1 MIKLLNSL
9 YLTEKGC
16 CIKNRK
22 FYPVHLRQGEID
34 GACSIYT
41 LMMNLLIL
49 RCVRRNEL
57 KDLYD
62 KIKKSPEVVKLFHE
76 FFDKHGLVR
85 NGLYFDK
92 LKKMINRSFGDTV
105 CAEYYNCDKEEAKD
119 GFKNQIKSVLD
130 KDMPIILGI
139 DFKKGGGHAVLA
151 IGYESDDE
159 GLFHIFCLDPGYNCY
174 PTSYW
179 NMVIA
184 LDIYRGKYPHQCL
197 TDNPYNCPAIQITE
211 TIVVERLRK

>member
-57 KDLYD
+57 EDLYD

-76 FFDKHGLVR
+76 FLISMDWSGMV
-85 NGLYFDK
+85 
-92 LKKMINRSFGDTV
+92 S
-105 CAEYYNCDKEEAKD
+105 
-119 GFKNQIKSVLD
+119 
-130 KDMPIILGI
+130 ILTN
-139 DFKKGGGHAVLA
+139 
-151 IGYESDDE
+151 S
-159 GLFHIFCLDPGYNCY
+159 
-174 PTSYW
+174 
-179 NMVIA
+179 
-184 LDIYRGKYPHQCL
+184 
-197 TDNPYNCPAIQITE
+197 
-211 TIVVERLRK
+211 RK

>member
-57 KDLYD
+57 EDLYD
-62 KIKKSPEVVKLFHE
+62 KIKKSPEVVKLF
-76 FFDKHGLVR
+76 
-85 NGLYFDK
+85 
-92 LKKMINRSFGDTV
+92 MSF
-105 CAEYYNCDKEEAKD
+105 
-119 GFKNQIKSVLD
+119 
-130 KDMPIILGI
+130 
-139 DFKKGGGHAVLA
+139 
-151 IGYESDDE
+151 
-159 GLFHIFCLDPGYNCY
+159 
-174 PTSYW
+174 
-179 NMVIA
+179 
-184 LDIYRGKYPHQCL
+184 
-197 TDNPYNCPAIQITE
+197 
-211 TIVVERLRK
+211 

>member
-57 KDLYD
+57 EDLYD

-119 GFKNQIKSVLD
+119 GFKNQIKYIYDDQGRLLKEVNGTHTILYFYDGLSICSIQVDGQSYFLRRNLFQIE
-130 KDMPIILGI
+130 KII
-139 DFKKGGGHAVLA
+139 
-151 IGYESDDE
+151 E
-159 GLFHIFCLDPGYNCY
+159 
-174 PTSYW
+174 
-179 NMVIA
+179 A
-184 LDIYRGKYPHQCL
+184 LKL
-197 TDNPYNCPAIQITE
+197 WM
-211 TIVVERLRK
+211 

>member
-16 CIKNRK
+16 CIKNRQ

-57 KDLYD
+57 EDLYD
-62 KIKKSPEVVKLFHE
+62 KIKKSPEVVKLFRE

-85 NGLYFDK
+85 NG
-92 LKKMINRSFGDTV
+92 
-105 CAEYYNCDKEEAKD
+105 
-119 GFKNQIKSVLD
+119 
-130 KDMPIILGI
+130 
-139 DFKKGGGHAVLA
+139 H
-151 IGYESDDE
+151 
-159 GLFHIFCLDPGYNCY
+159 
-174 PTSYW
+174 
-179 NMVIA
+179 
-184 LDIYRGKYPHQCL
+184 
-197 TDNPYNCPAIQITE
+197 
-211 TIVVERLRK
+211 

>member
-9 YLTEKGC
+9 YLTEKEC

-57 KDLYD
+57 EDLYD

-105 CAEYYNCDKEEAKD
+105 CAEYYNCDKEEA
-119 GFKNQIKSVLD
+119 
-130 KDMPIILGI
+130 
-139 DFKKGGGHAVLA
+139 
-151 IGYESDDE
+151 
-159 GLFHIFCLDPGYNCY
+159 
-174 PTSYW
+174 
-179 NMVIA
+179 
-184 LDIYRGKYPHQCL
+184 
-197 TDNPYNCPAIQITE
+197 
-211 TIVVERLRK
+211 